1 MAKLD
6 SFKKATE
13 SAKTAG
19 FKGATKKINVVNFA
33 AEFGQRG
40 ISLGGSELEK

>member
-1 MAKLD
+1 MTKQS

-13 SAKTAG
+13 TAKSAG
-19 FKGATKKINVVNFA
+19 FKGATKKLNVVNFA

-40 ISLGGSELEK
+40 ISIGGSELEK